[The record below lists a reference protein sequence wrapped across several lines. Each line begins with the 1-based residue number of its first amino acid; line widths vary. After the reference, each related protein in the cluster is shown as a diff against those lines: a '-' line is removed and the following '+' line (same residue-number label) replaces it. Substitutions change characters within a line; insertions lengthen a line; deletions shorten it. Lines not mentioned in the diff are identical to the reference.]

1 MLLTCTT
8 LQNYI
13 RKLVFQQKVEEFDV
27 NNVIPP
33 IDTFPYLRLHFK
45 NTLSVCLSVQ
55 MKELYNHT
63 TDFH

>member
-13 RKLVFQQKVEEFDV
+13 IKLVFQQKVEEFDV

-33 IDTFPYLRLHFK
+33 IGTFPSHRLHFK
-45 NTLSVCLSVQ
+45 NTLSVRLSVQ